1 MNKPPV
7 VRDERYYVVENASF
21 RIGYMIIAYGV
32 LLLIVFR
39 SIAYHET
46 NWDLFALVIIS
57 SFAATIYQIIH
68 KTITISRKLIYFF
81 IAITLLAA
89 IVSAIIVLL
98 AK

>member
-57 SFAATIYQIIH
+57 SFAATIYQMVH
-68 KTITISRKLIYFF
+68 KTITVSRKWIYFF
-81 IAITLLAA
+81 VAITLLAA